1 MEIHDERDRKS
12 KGTLSK
18 IMASKIDKD
27 KAILMAAFAKIKPLA
42 MAVAL
47 GSVFA
52 LVLFT
57 ATAILLIKSA
67 MTGAVAGPHLALLG
81 IYLPG
86 YEVTWAGAFLG
97 AGYMFV
103 VGALLGF
110 VLAALWN
117 LTHHLFV
124 AFMVLRR
131 LWWRMVA

>member
-1 MEIHDERDRKS
+1 
-12 KGTLSK
+12 
-18 IMASKIDKD
+18 MASKIDKD